1 MENNTNDYLRN
12 LRLKSGYTQQQ
23 VADSIGVTKATISKY
38 EKGQRRIN
46 SNNIEKLAS
55 LFGVEP
61 IYILTGR
68 TSEDWHRELLSNE
81 QSDSLTN
88 TIEKLLPFL
97 DMLNE
102 EGQDK
107 AVERVSELTE
117 IPKYQK
123 SVSD

>member
-1 MENNTNDYLRN
+1 MENNTKDYLRN

-88 TIEKLLPFL
+88 TIEKMLPFL

-102 EGQDK
+102 DGQDK